1 MRRVFSCTCLLRFGD
16 AEPVDDTLT
25 LMIGDDG
32 NQRSV
37 FPEAGRHHEPI
48 RAARPH
54 LPVVARP
61 LVADSYCERKKRLHW
76 GDTSNVPLVK
86 PPEAG
91 HSMLRARQKFGKYR
105 IERRL
110 GEGGFATVYQAMD
123 LIEGIRVALKIPHS
137 SVMDDEVLK
146 DFRNEVRLT
155 ARLEHPN
162 ILPLK
167 NASFIN
173 GHFVIVT
180 PLGEKSLADRLH
192 RRMSFEKILDFADQM
207 LQAVAYA
214 HQQRIIHCDIKPEN
228 MILFPI
234 NRLKLIDF
242 GIAKVALKTVSSSG
256 SGTLGYMA
264 PEQAMG
270 QPSFRSDV
278 FSLGLIIYRMLSGR
292 WPEWPYEW
300 PPPGYSRMRGRVHP
314 ELLEFLRR
322 ALQIKPRKRFRDADQ
337 MLHTFRR
344 IKPRA
349 LRYALLR
356 RQRT

>member
-1 MRRVFSCTCLLRFGD
+1 M
-16 AEPVDDTLT
+16 
-25 LMIGDDG
+25 
-32 NQRSV
+32 
-37 FPEAGRHHEPI
+37 
-48 RAARPH
+48 
-54 LPVVARP
+54 
-61 LVADSYCERKKRLHW
+61 
-76 GDTSNVPLVK
+76 
-86 PPEAG
+86 
-91 HSMLRARQKFGKYR
+91 
-105 IERRL
+105 
-110 GEGGFATVYQAMD
+110 
-123 LIEGIRVALKIPHS
+123 
-137 SVMDDEVLK
+137 
-146 DFRNEVRLT
+146 
-155 ARLEHPN
+155 
-162 ILPLK
+162 
-167 NASFIN
+167 
-173 GHFVIVT
+173 IVT

-192 RRMSFEKILDFADQM
+192 HRMSFEKTLDFADQM

-214 HQQRIIHCDIKPEN
+214 YQQRIIHCDIKPEN

-234 NRLKLIDF
+234 NRLKLTDF
-242 GIAKVALKTVSSSG
+242 GIAKVALKTASSSG
-256 SGTLGYMA
+256 SRTLGYMD

-300 PPPGYSRMRGRVHP
+300 PPPEYNRMRRRVNP
-314 ELLEFLRR
+314 ELFEFLCR

>member
-1 MRRVFSCTCLLRFGD
+1 
-16 AEPVDDTLT
+16 
-25 LMIGDDG
+25 
-32 NQRSV
+32 
-37 FPEAGRHHEPI
+37 
-48 RAARPH
+48 
-54 LPVVARP
+54 
-61 LVADSYCERKKRLHW
+61 
-76 GDTSNVPLVK
+76 
-86 PPEAG
+86 
-91 HSMLRARQKFGKYR
+91 MLRARQKFGKYR

-192 RRMSFEKILDFADQM
+192 RRM

-234 NRLKLIDF
+234 NRLKLTDF

-264 PEQAMG
+264 PEQARG

-278 FSLGLIIYRMLSGR
+278 FSLGLIIYRMLTGR
-292 WPEWPYEW
+292 WPEWPYEC
-300 PPPGYSRMRGRVHP
+300 PPPGYNRMRRRVHP
-314 ELLEFLRR
+314 ELFEFLRR

>member
-1 MRRVFSCTCLLRFGD
+1 
-16 AEPVDDTLT
+16 
-25 LMIGDDG
+25 
-32 NQRSV
+32 
-37 FPEAGRHHEPI
+37 
-48 RAARPH
+48 
-54 LPVVARP
+54 
-61 LVADSYCERKKRLHW
+61 
-76 GDTSNVPLVK
+76 
-86 PPEAG
+86 
-91 HSMLRARQKFGKYR
+91 MLRARQKFGKYR

-123 LIEGIRVALKIPHS
+123 LIEGIRVALKIPHA

-192 RRMSFEKILDFADQM
+192 IRMSFEKILDFADQM

-214 HQQRIIHCDIKPEN
+214 HQQCIIHCDIKPEN

-234 NRLKLIDF
+234 NRLKLTDF
-242 GIAKVALKTVSSSG
+242 GIAKVALKTASSSG
-256 SGTLGYMA
+256 SRTLGYMDS
-264 PEQAMG
+264 EQAMG

-300 PPPGYSRMRGRVHP
+300 PPPEYNRMRRRVNP
-314 ELLEFLRR
+314 ELFEFLCR

>member
-1 MRRVFSCTCLLRFGD
+1 
-16 AEPVDDTLT
+16 
-25 LMIGDDG
+25 
-32 NQRSV
+32 
-37 FPEAGRHHEPI
+37 
-48 RAARPH
+48 
-54 LPVVARP
+54 
-61 LVADSYCERKKRLHW
+61 
-76 GDTSNVPLVK
+76 
-86 PPEAG
+86 
-91 HSMLRARQKFGKYR
+91 MLRARQKFGKFR

-192 RRMSFEKILDFADQM
+192 HRMSFEKTLDFADQM

-214 HQQRIIHCDIKPEN
+214 YQQRIIHCDIKPEN

-234 NRLKLIDF
+234 NRLKLTDF
-242 GIAKVALKTVSSSG
+242 GIAKVSLKTVRSSG

-278 FSLGLIIYRMLSGR
+278 FSLGLIIYRMLSER

-300 PPPGYSRMRGRVHP
+300 PPPGYNKMRRRVHP
-314 ELLEFLRR
+314 ELFEFLRR